1 MAARIFK
8 RITTSTNLTA
18 TKILLHPRYL
28 KYFRHNAETTY
39 FASRSLTSPGD
50 VSELENLSSTAEKI
64 VGFQTSLLRCLLSD
78 EISSVLVHSKK
89 LVGSRHPLLK
99 TARSLVYDGAGG
111 LEAVGLIVLL
121 MSRCGEGLMKE
132 GSPLGQ
138 EPVSGIQQKQ
148 RKLAE
153 VAEMINAG
161 DRLLRNR
168 FCLAVASLFH
178 RG

>member
-1 MAARIFK
+1 MAAQTFK
-8 RITTSTNLTA
+8 TITSTKLA
-18 TKILLHPRYL
+18 TNILPHLRFLQYL
-28 KYFRHNAETTY
+28 RQGAEATH
-39 FASRSLTSPGD
+39 FASRSLSSSSDDTK
-50 VSELENLSSTAEKI
+50 LENLSSTAEKV

-111 LEAVGLIVLL
+111 LEAVGLVVLL
-121 MSRCGEGLMKE
+121 MSRCGEGLMR
-132 GSPLGQ
+132 GGAPLGQ
-138 EPVSGIQQKQ
+138 EPVTGVQQKQ

-161 DRLLRNR
+161 DGLLQNR
-168 FCLAVASLFH
+168 FSLSISPCQ
-178 RG
+178 GGGG